1 MSTGRSIKAI
11 DDDTDEVFQTHVS
24 AVSLDDSQ
32 FVTLKL
38 VKKYPRVFK
47 KELASWRVSYMTGPE
62 DNTSATSPKTSSSCT
77 ERSSQANLT

>member
-11 DDDTDEVFQTHVS
+11 DDDGDKVFQTHVS

-38 VKKYPRVFK
+38 VKKYPRVFNEGVGK
-47 KELASWRVSYMTGPE
+47 LEGIIYDWT
-62 DNTSATSPKTSSSCT
+62 
-77 ERSSQANLT
+77 